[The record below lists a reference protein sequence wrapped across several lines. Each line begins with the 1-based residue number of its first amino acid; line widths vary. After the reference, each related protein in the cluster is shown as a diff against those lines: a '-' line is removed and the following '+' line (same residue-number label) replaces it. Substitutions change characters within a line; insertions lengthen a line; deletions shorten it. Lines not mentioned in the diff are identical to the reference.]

1 MISLYLIIDGNY
13 FINKLVHI
21 LHKNKILYS
30 ELYNVM
36 ERDYG
41 FLTKLYPFDRIYF
54 VSDSFYN
61 WRKEFFT
68 EYKGTRKKDLTID
81 WQFVYKEYDRFKD
94 YLRENK
100 KNCDIQQIE
109 NLEGDDIVSYLV
121 DKINEKGGSVFLMS
135 NDSDLL
141 QMIKYDV
148 DKRYMN
154 IMYNFKM
161 SDDKVFVPEY
171 YKLLINHIRNNMKND
186 DIFGENNEVDYID
199 FFDSFLSDKKIELVD
214 SEKELFMKIMGHNK
228 DNIKSVYMK
237 GDKGIGKIGI
247 LKLYELY
254 KQTYPEPINFNS
266 PDFKER
272 LIDHIKLFK
281 RIRDDS
287 MNESMLE
294 RLTRNLKIVK
304 LDEDS
309 IPKNLYEKM
318 KKEIKI

>member
-13 FINKLVHI
+13 FVNKLVHI
-21 LHKNKILYS
+21 LHKNNILYS

-36 ERDYG
+36 ERDYT
-41 FLTKLYPFDRIYF
+41 FLTKLYSFDRIYF

-61 WRKEFFT
+61 WRKEYFT
-68 EYKGTRKKDLTID
+68 DYKGTRKKDLTID
-81 WQFVYKEYDRFKD
+81 WQFVYKEYDKFKD

-100 KNCDIQQIE
+100 KNCDILQIE

-121 DKINEKGGSVFLMS
+121 DNLNNKGGSVFLMS

-141 QMIKYDV
+141 QLIRYDV
-148 DKRYMN
+148 NKRYMN
-154 IMYNFKM
+154 LMYNYKM

-171 YKLLINHIRNNMKND
+171 YKLLINHIRETMTN
-186 DIFGENNEVDYID
+186 DIFDDNNEIDYID
-199 FFDSFLSDKKIELVD
+199 FIETFLSDKKVD
-214 SEKELFMKIMGHNK
+214 LINSEKELFMKIMGHNK
-228 DNIKSVYMK
+228 DNIKSVYMR

-247 LKLYELY
+247 LKLYDIY
-254 KQTYPEPINFNS
+254 KQTYPEPINFS
-266 PDFKER
+266 SDEFKTR
-272 LIDHIKLFK
+272 LIDHIKMFK
-281 RIRDDS
+281 RVRDDS
-287 MNESMLE
+287 MNESMEE

-309 IPKNLYEKM
+309 IPKTLYDKM